1 MQFAADGTVRNYDH
15 PNERYWLIED
25 GVFCLLNEERVV
37 TTRFDTVETRDQRL
51 VLTGRHIPS
60 PAIILCLAEQ
70 PPGSIRRPGTKIDL
84 AEQIRDFGWSVGDH
98 TYGHPRFFE
107 AGRANFTVGKY
118 TSMASGL
125 VIALGNHRVDTV
137 STYPF
142 ATLRS
147 YWPSVPNGASD
158 HDTKGDVMI
167 GNDVWIGADAFICS
181 GVTIG
186 DGAVIGAKSVVSRDV
201 PPYGIVVG
209 NPGRVARLRFSE
221 QQIATLLGI
230 RWWDWPDHVVDQFLP
245 LMMSSDIGKFLQA
258 ATQYTQGLESEDGS
272 CNITAAGRGSP
283 WLVGRFHAR
292 CD

>member
-1 MQFAADGTVRNYDH
+1 MQFAADGTVRHYDH

-25 GVFCLLNEERVV
+25 GVLCLLNEQRVV
-37 TTRFDTVETRDQRL
+37 TTRFETVETRDQRL
-51 VLTGRHIPS
+51 VLTGRHIPI

-107 AGRANFTVGKY
+107 ADRARFTVGKY

-125 VIALGNHRVDTV
+125 VIALGNHRIDMV

-142 ATLRS
+142 ATLRG
-147 YWPSVPNGASD
+147 YWPSVPNGVSD
-158 HDTKGDVMI
+158 HDTKGDVVI

-201 PPYGIVVG
+201 APYGIVVG
-209 NPGRVARLRFSE
+209 NPGRLTRFRFSE
-221 QQIATLLGI
+221 QQVAALLDI
-230 RWWDWPDHVVDQFLP
+230 RWWDWPDDVVDEFLP
-245 LMMSSDIGKFLQA
+245 LMMSSDIENFLRA
-258 ATQYTQGLESEDGS
+258 ARAYADGS
-272 CNITAAGRGSP
+272 PEPMAVRAGSP